1 MLLVVEEG
9 VRGGIYHSIYRM
21 QMLITNTLNIMIK
34 IKNRHIFN
42 IGM

>member
-1 MLLVVEEG
+1 MLLMVGKGIREEY
-9 VRGGIYHSIYRM
+9 IILLTYM
-21 QMLITNTLNIMIK
+21 KNLIKSTWKMMIK